1 MNDTEIEEYISEL
14 IKNQTQMNQARR
26 REIEGDPIIYIVA
39 VLIFYSSFI
48 LILMINYM
56 KKVRT
61 RNILVT
67 QFRFLLRQKHYL
79 FKEKN
84 ESEENRMYKAY
95 IARWAKD
102 EKDGP
107 KTLNQ
112 RLESQNY
119 TIYDKCPI

>member
-1 MNDTEIEEYISEL
+1 MINEDLTPQISSFSIYFRSPLCFTNDTEIEEYISEL

-67 QFRFLLRQKHYL
+67 QFRILLIKKHSL
-79 FKEKN
+79 RRGPTGPSLLAPATHEKLHF
-84 ESEENRMYKAY
+84 SNRH
-95 IARWAKD
+95 
-102 EKDGP
+102 
-107 KTLNQ
+107 
-112 RLESQNY
+112 
-119 TIYDKCPI
+119 